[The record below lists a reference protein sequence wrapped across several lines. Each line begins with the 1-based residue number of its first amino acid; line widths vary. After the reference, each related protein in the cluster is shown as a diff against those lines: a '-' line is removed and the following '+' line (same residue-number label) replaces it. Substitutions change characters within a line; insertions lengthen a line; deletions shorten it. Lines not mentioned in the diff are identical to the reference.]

1 MASPAAAGNGV
12 FLTGLRSWTSPAST
26 RIVFDFSAP
35 VTPVAP
41 DSGRSRALVV
51 SLPGQPLARSAGV
64 PEVLGVHDG
73 LVDSVVVAADRR
85 GARLQVWLRDTT
97 RFRVFTLRPEDD
109 KPFRVV
115 VDVTRP
121 GAVTAAGPA
130 PAPAAAKPK
139 RELVVAVDA
148 GHGGED
154 SGARAASGVLE
165 KQVNLATARALAEEL
180 GKVPGIRAVLTR
192 DDDTFIPLHERYR
205 IAERA
210 GADLFISLHAN
221 STPRRG
227 SGSGTEVF
235 FLSLG
240 GATDQASKD
249 LADLENA
256 ADMVGG
262 VPEQAEDDLVSMLYD
277 VKREGVMKQS
287 QLLAETLLDHLTQ
300 DRRLEL
306 RGLKQA
312 GFVVLKSV
320 EFPSVLVETAFINNA
335 GGGEA
340 AGERRVPAAD
350 REAARQRRA
359 RLPRQGQHRLR
370 GRGGTTARAAAA
382 RRPERRGAKRPGRV
396 SPPGP
401 FVRGAAYGRP
411 PAPSIRPSSFTSSG
425 PSFVRATSQRSSA
438 SRTSVPVSTWPPAR
452 ASVS

>member
-1 MASPAAAGNGV
+1 
-12 FLTGLRSWTSPAST
+12 
-26 RIVFDFSAP
+26 
-35 VTPVAP
+35 
-41 DSGRSRALVV
+41 
-51 SLPGQPLARSAGV
+51 
-64 PEVLGVHDG
+64 VHDG
-73 LVDSVVVAADRR
+73 LVDSIVVATDRR

-97 RFRVFTLRPEDD
+97 RFRVFTLLPEAD

-121 GAVTAAGPA
+121 GTMTAAGPA
-130 PAPAAAKPK
+130 PAPAAGAPPPQ
-139 RELVVAVDA
+139 RTRVVAVDA

-154 SGARAASGVLE
+154 TGARGASGVLE

-210 GADLFISLHAN
+210 RADLFISIHAN

-235 FLSLG
+235 FLSTQ

-256 ADMVGG
+256 ADLVGS
-262 VPEQAEDDLVSMLYD
+262 VPDQAEDDLVSMLYG

-335 GGGEA
+335 AEAKLLASAEFQRQIAKQLADGVRDYLGKANIGYEGAGDDGAGSGG
-340 AGERRVPAAD
+340 
-350 REAARQRRA
+350 
-359 RLPRQGQHRLR
+359 
-370 GRGGTTARAAAA
+370 
-382 RRPERRGAKRPGRV
+382 
-396 SPPGP
+396 S
-401 FVRGAAYGRP
+401 
-411 PAPSIRPSSFTSSG
+411 AP
-425 PSFVRATSQRSSA
+425 
-438 SRTSVPVSTWPPAR
+438 
-452 ASVS
+452 

>member
-1 MASPAAAGNGV
+1 MATPATAGRGV
-12 FLTGLRSWTSPAST
+12 FLTGLRSWSSPAST

-51 SLPGQPLARSAGV
+51 SLPDQPLARSAGV
-64 PEVLGVHDG
+64 PEVLGVRDG
-73 LVDSVVVAADRR
+73 LVDSVVVVAERR
-85 GARLQVWLRDTT
+85 GARLQVWLRDTS
-97 RFRVFTLRPEDD
+97 RFRVFTLLPEDD

-121 GAVTAAGPA
+121 GTAAVGGPA
-130 PAPAAAKPK
+130 PATASAAPPPK
-139 RELVVAVDA
+139 RALVVAVDA

-192 DDDTFIPLHERYR
+192 DADTFIPLHERYR

-210 GADLFISLHAN
+210 RADLFISLHAN

-235 FLSLG
+235 FLSVG
-240 GATDQASKD
+240 GASDQASKD

-262 VPEQAEDDLVSMLYD
+262 VPEQAEDDLVSMLYG

-335 GGGEA
+335 AEA
-340 AGERRVPAAD
+340 KLLASAEFQRQIAKQLANGVRDYLGKANIGYEGAEDDGAGD
-350 REAARQRRA
+350 D
-359 RLPRQGQHRLR
+359 
-370 GRGGTTARAAAA
+370 
-382 RRPERRGAKRPGRV
+382 GAG
-396 SPPGP
+396 
-401 FVRGAAYGRP
+401 
-411 PAPSIRPSSFTSSG
+411 SSG
-425 PSFVRATSQRSSA
+425 
-438 SRTSVPVSTWPPAR
+438 STP
-452 ASVS
+452 